1 MKKVL
6 ISFCLLMSFPVM
18 LSAQS
23 SNRFD
28 VNHDNKVDISDV
40 VAIINYMATGIDPEA
55 AKTKTYTVNGVQFQ
69 MVSVEGG
76 TFQMGSETGDS
87 DEKPVHEVKLNGFSI
102 GQTEVTKEL
111 WEAVMGTNP
120 SNWKGLKLPV
130 EKVSWNDCQ
139 TFITKLNSLT
149 GQQFRLPTEAEWE
162 YAARGGN
169 QSKGYTYSGSNN
181 LEDVAW
187 YTSNSGSKTH
197 DVATKAPN
205 ELGIYDMSGNVW
217 EWCQDWYGSSYYSS
231 SLINNP
237 TGPSSGSYRVCRGGS
252 WSYAATGCRCA
263 RRNFGSPGGTSTSLG
278 FRLAL

>member
-6 ISFCLLMSFPVM
+6 ISLCLLMSFPVM

-28 VNHDNKVDISDV
+28 LNHDNKVDISDV
-40 VAIINYMATGIDPEA
+40 VAMINYIATGIDPEA
-55 AKTKTYTVNGVQFQ
+55 GGTKTYTANGVQFQ

-76 TFQMGSETGDS
+76 TFQMGSETCDD
-87 DEKPVHEVKLNGFSI
+87 DEQPVHEVKLNGFSI
-102 GQTEVTKEL
+102 GQTEVTVEL
-111 WEAVMGTNP
+111 WKAVMGTNP
-120 SNWKGLKLPV
+120 SRWNGLKLPV
-130 EKVSWNDCQ
+130 ENVSWEECQ
-139 TFITKLNSLT
+139 SFITKLNLLT

-181 LEDVAW
+181 IEDVAW
-187 YTSNSGSKTH
+187 RDINSGSKTH

-217 EWCQDWYGSSYYSS
+217 EWCQDWYSSSYYSTS
-231 SLINNP
+231 VINNP
-237 TGPSSGSYRVCRGGS
+237 KGPDSGSLRVNRGGG
-252 WSYAATGCRCA
+252 WVDAPALCRCA
-263 RRNFGSPGGTSTSLG
+263 IRGFSSPVRAYPDLG

>member
-1 MKKVL
+1 MNLFYKNIKIMKKVL

-28 VNHDNKVDISDV
+28 VNHDNKDDISDV

-102 GQTEVTKEL
+102 GQTEVTQEL

-162 YAARGGN
+162 YAASGGN

-181 LEDVAW
+181 LEDVA
-187 YTSNSGSKTH
+187 
-197 DVATKAPN
+197 
-205 ELGIYDMSGNVW
+205 
-217 EWCQDWYGSSYYSS
+217 
-231 SLINNP
+231 
-237 TGPSSGSYRVCRGGS
+237 
-252 WSYAATGCRCA
+252 
-263 RRNFGSPGGTSTSLG
+263 
-278 FRLAL
+278 